1 MNLVETDSDS
11 DDDSD
16 SDQIIE
22 NIEMEE
28 ELRETELENHATYIG
43 MPIYE
48 NLGILLGSRI
58 CIKTYFKY
66 ENKHVCKY
74 LDYAS
79 CSENVSTR
87 PYPDIMKLEITKM
100 QYSGNLECEVYGVL
114 IKTHWIKIVQ
124 RRWKK
129 IISERYRITM
139 GRGSLANL
147 RHFEMHGRHLPKYSV
162 LPRLRGCLRDLQ

>member
-1 MNLVETDSDS
+1 MNLDETETDSDS
-11 DDDSD
+11 DSD
-16 SDQIIE
+16 SDDIIE

-28 ELRETELENHATYIG
+28 ELRETDLMNHATYIG

-48 NLGILLGSRI
+48 NFGILLGSRI
-58 CIKTYFKY
+58 TPRTYFKY

-74 LDYAS
+74 LDYAT

-87 PYPDIMKLEITKM
+87 PYPDIMKLEITKIR
-100 QYSGNLECEVYGVL
+100 YSGNLECEVYSVI

-129 IISERYRITM
+129 VMAEKHRISM

-147 RHFEMHGRHLPKYSV
+147 RFFEMNGKHLPKYAM
-162 LPRLRGCLRDLQ
+162 LPRLRGCLRDL

>member
-1 MNLVETDSDS
+1 MNLDETDSDS
-11 DDDSD
+11 ESD
-16 SDQIIE
+16 SDDIIE

-28 ELRETELENHATYIG
+28 ELRETDLMNHATYIG

-58 CIKTYFKY
+58 TPRTYFKY

-87 PYPDIMKLEITKM
+87 PYPDIMRLEITKIN
-100 QYSGNLECEVYGVL
+100 YSSNLECEVYSVI

-129 IISERYRITM
+129 IMAEQHRIKM

-147 RHFEMHGRHLPKYSV
+147 RFFEMNGKHLPKYAM
-162 LPRLRGCLRDLQ
+162 LPRLRGCLRDL

>member
-1 MNLVETDSDS
+1 MNLDEAETDSDS
-11 DDDSD
+11 DSDD
-16 SDQIIE
+16 IIE

-28 ELRETELENHATYIG
+28 ELHKTELANHTTYIG

-58 CIKTYFKY
+58 CAKTYFKY

-79 CSENVSTR
+79 CSENVSTK
-87 PYPDIMKLEITKM
+87 PYPEIMKLEIAKIL
-100 QYSGNLECEVYGVL
+100 YSGNLECEVYHVL

-129 IISERYRITM
+129 IIEEQHRITM

-147 RHFEMHGRHLPKYSV
+147 RFFEMNGKHLPKYAM
-162 LPRLRGCLRDLQ
+162 LPRLRGCLSDL

>member
-1 MNLVETDSDS
+1 MNLEETD

-16 SDQIIE
+16 SEDIIE

-28 ELRETELENHATYIG
+28 ELRESDLINHQSYIG

-48 NLGILLGSRI
+48 NMGILLGSRLSAQ
-58 CIKTYFKY
+58 TYFKY
-66 ENKHVCKY
+66 KNKDVCKY

-79 CSENVSTR
+79 CSENASTR

-100 QYSGNLECEVYGVL
+100 RYSENMECDVYHVL

-129 IISERYRITM
+129 IIAEQKRITM

-147 RHFEMHGRHLPKYSV
+147 RHFEMNGRHLPKYSV
-162 LPRLRGCLRDLQ
+162 LPRLIGCLNDI

>member
-1 MNLVETDSDS
+1 MNLDESDS
-11 DDDSD
+11 DSD
-16 SDQIIE
+16 SDQIME

-28 ELRETELENHATYIG
+28 ELRETELANHTTYIG

-48 NLGILLGSRI
+48 KLGILLGSRI
-58 CIKTYFKY
+58 TSRTYFKHD
-66 ENKHVCKY
+66 NKHVCKY

-87 PYPDIMKLEITKM
+87 SYPDIMKLEITKT
-100 QYSGNLECEVYGVL
+100 QYSGNLECEVYHVL

-129 IISERYRITM
+129 IIAEQKLITM

-147 RHFEMHGRHLPKYSV
+147 RFFEMNGKHLPKYSV
-162 LPRLRGCLRDLQ
+162 LPRLRGCLCDL

>member
-1 MNLVETDSDS
+1 MNLDEAETDSDS
-11 DDDSD
+11 DSDD
-16 SDQIIE
+16 IIE

-28 ELRETELENHATYIG
+28 ELRKTELANHTTYIG

-58 CIKTYFKY
+58 CAKTYFKY

-79 CSENVSTR
+79 CSENVSTK
-87 PYPDIMKLEITKM
+87 PYPDIMKLEIAKIL
-100 QYSGNLECEVYGVL
+100 YSGNLECEVYHVL

-129 IISERYRITM
+129 IIEEQHRITM

-147 RHFEMHGRHLPKYSV
+147 RFFEMNGKHLPKYAM
-162 LPRLRGCLRDLQ
+162 LPRLRGCLSDL

>member
-1 MNLVETDSDS
+1 MNLDEAETDSDS
-11 DDDSD
+11 DSD

-28 ELRETELENHATYIG
+28 ELRETDLANHATYIG

-48 NLGILLGSRI
+48 KLGILLGSRI
-58 CIKTYFKY
+58 TPRTYFKY

-79 CSENVSTR
+79 CSENVSTK
-87 PYPDIMKLEITKM
+87 PYPDIMKLEITKTH
-100 QYSGNLECEVYGVL
+100 YSGNLECEVYSVL
-114 IKTHWIKIVQ
+114 IKTHWIKIIQ

-129 IISERYRITM
+129 ILKEQHRITM
-139 GRGSLANL
+139 GRGSLANM
-147 RHFEMHGRHLPKYSV
+147 RFFEMNGRHLPKYAV
-162 LPRLRGCLRDLQ
+162 LPRLRGCLNDL

>member
-1 MNLVETDSDS
+1 MNLDETEPNSDS
-11 DDDSD
+11 DDDD
-16 SDQIIE
+16 IIE

-28 ELRETELENHATYIG
+28 ELRETDLVNHATYIG

-58 CIKTYFKY
+58 CAKTYFKY
-66 ENKHVCKY
+66 KNKHVCKY

-87 PYPDIMKLEITKM
+87 LYPDIIKLEIAKI
-100 QYSGNLECEVYGVL
+100 QCSGNLECDVYRIL
-114 IKTHWIKIVQ
+114 IKTHWIKIIQ

-129 IISERYRITM
+129 IMTEQHRIIM

-147 RHFEMHGRHLPKYSV
+147 RFFELNGKHLPKYAV
-162 LPRLRGCLRDLQ
+162 LPRLRGCLKDL

>member
-1 MNLVETDSDS
+1 MNLNDSDDSDS
-11 DDDSD
+11 DSD

-28 ELRETELENHATYIG
+28 ELRETELANHATYIG

-48 NLGILLGSRI
+48 KLGILLGSRI
-58 CIKTYFKY
+58 TPRTYFKY
-66 ENKHVCKY
+66 ENKHVCGY

-87 PYPDIMKLEITKM
+87 PYPDIMKLEITKT
-100 QYSGNLECEVYGVL
+100 QYSGNLECEVYHVL
-114 IKTHWIKIVQ
+114 IKTHWIKIIQ

-129 IISERYRITM
+129 IISEQYRITM

-147 RHFEMHGRHLPKYSV
+147 RFFEMNGRHLPKYAV
-162 LPRLRGCLRDLQ
+162 LPRLRGCLKDL

>member
-1 MNLVETDSDS
+1 MNLDEAETDSDS
-11 DDDSD
+11 DSD

-28 ELRETELENHATYIG
+28 ELRETDLANHATYIG

-48 NLGILLGSRI
+48 KLGILLGSRI
-58 CIKTYFKY
+58 TPRTYFKY

-79 CSENVSTR
+79 CSENVSTK
-87 PYPDIMKLEITKM
+87 PYPDIMKLEITKTH
-100 QYSGNLECEVYGVL
+100 YSGNLECEVYSVL
-114 IKTHWIKIVQ
+114 IKTHWIKIIQ

-129 IISERYRITM
+129 ILTEQHRITM
-139 GRGSLANL
+139 GRGSLANI
-147 RHFEMHGRHLPKYSV
+147 RFFEMNGRHLPKYAV
-162 LPRLRGCLRDLQ
+162 LPRLRGCLNDL

>member
-1 MNLVETDSDS
+1 MNLDETDSDS
-11 DDDSD
+11 ESYSDD
-16 SDQIIE
+16 IIE

-28 ELRETELENHATYIG
+28 ELRETDLMNHATYIG

-48 NLGILLGSRI
+48 NFGILLGSRI
-58 CIKTYFKY
+58 TPRTYFKY

-87 PYPDIMKLEITKM
+87 PYPDIMRLEITKIN
-100 QYSGNLECEVYGVL
+100 YSSNLECEVYSVI

-129 IISERYRITM
+129 IMAEQHRITM

-147 RHFEMHGRHLPKYSV
+147 RFFEMNGKHLPKYAV
-162 LPRLRGCLRDLQ
+162 LPRLRGCLRDL

>member
-1 MNLVETDSDS
+1 MNLDEAETDSDS
-11 DDDSD
+11 DSD

-28 ELRETELENHATYIG
+28 ELRETDLANHATYIG

-48 NLGILLGSRI
+48 KLGILLGSRI
-58 CIKTYFKY
+58 TPRTYFKY

-79 CSENVSTR
+79 CSENVSTK
-87 PYPDIMKLEITKM
+87 PYPDIMKLEITKTH
-100 QYSGNLECEVYGVL
+100 YSGNLECEVYSVL
-114 IKTHWIKIVQ
+114 IKTHWIKIIQ

-129 IISERYRITM
+129 ILTEQHRITM
-139 GRGSLANL
+139 GRGSLANM
-147 RHFEMHGRHLPKYSV
+147 RFFEMNGRHLPKYAV
-162 LPRLRGCLRDLQ
+162 LPRLRGCLNDL

>member
-1 MNLVETDSDS
+1 MNLDESNSDS
-11 DDDSD
+11 DDDYD

-28 ELRETELENHATYIG
+28 ELHETELVNHTIYIG

-48 NLGILLGSRI
+48 KLGILLGSRI
-58 CIKTYFKY
+58 TPRTYFKY

-87 PYPDIMKLEITKM
+87 PYPDIMKLEITKT
-100 QYSGNLECEVYGVL
+100 QYSGNLECEVYSVL

-129 IISERYRITM
+129 IMTEQDRITM

-162 LPRLRGCLRDLQ
+162 LPRLRGCLRDL